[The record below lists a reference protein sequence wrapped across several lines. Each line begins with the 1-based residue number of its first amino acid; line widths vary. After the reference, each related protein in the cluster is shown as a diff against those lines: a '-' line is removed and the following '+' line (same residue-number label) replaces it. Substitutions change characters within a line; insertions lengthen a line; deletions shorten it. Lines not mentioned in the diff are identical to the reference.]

1 MSLDFLP
8 ATPWS
13 LPLILFH
20 TSERESNVQSE
31 FSSPAGIQSSQHN
44 FWALRGAAPSSE
56 DVTLQSGGVALIK
69 PSRSYLRL
77 KAARTHSFYCSS
89 FGWTAQHMLTLIPA
103 HGGSETSHQ
112 PPGQSHMYRESQ
124 SSRPIHHA
132 DSPDGGGRAAE
143 VRGQRSRKHDL
154 SESSCLSE
162 EQNSSRIY
170 AAKWFKV
177 STFLQPAEW
186 DVCVIW
192 TFLQWVSYK
201 EHNTRIWCDLD
212 TTHLVRMSTSDVLT
226 AHIKSWR
233 LKQLRLRR
241 FCPIHFFLTI
251 LMVYFLYH

>member
-69 PSRSYLRL
+69 PSRSSYLRL

-143 VRGQRSRKHDL
+143 VRGRVNTTWASPRVCLKSRTAAGFMQRNDSRFLHFY
-154 SESSCLSE
+154 SR
-162 EQNSSRIY
+162 QNEM
-170 AAKWFKV
+170 F
-177 STFLQPAEW
+177 
-186 DVCVIW
+186 
-192 TFLQWVSYK
+192 VSY
-201 EHNTRIWCDLD
+201 EHFYSEC
-212 TTHLVRMSTSDVLT
+212 
-226 AHIKSWR
+226 HIKST
-233 LKQLRLRR
+233 
-241 FCPIHFFLTI
+241 IH
-251 LMVYFLYH
+251 VYDVTLIRHVWYECRPQTC